1 MNFFV
6 NFYLQLKTS
15 INRGISI
22 LGNYIYV
29 TSNDEDVKMSQI
41 HRWNRSVSA
50 VEYKHIN
57 LPDPYQLQI
66 YHPLRQP
73 SKFIFQKLYMCL
85 SSYHFLVHFN
95 LPDSSSYIVI
105 NTWVQGYNIYT

>member
-6 NFYLQLKTS
+6 HFYLQLKTS

-29 TSNDEDVKMSQI
+29 TSNDKDVKMSQI

-73 SKFIFQKLYMCL
+73 SKFIIQKLTCVYLPIIFKSISICRTVLLIL
-85 SSYHFLVHFN
+85 S
-95 LPDSSSYIVI
+95 
-105 NTWVQGYNIYT
+105 

>member
-1 MNFFV
+1 MITTLRMSEQFMNFFV

-73 SKFIFQKLYMCL
+73 SKFIIQKLTCAY
-85 SSYHFLVHFN
+85 
-95 LPDSSSYIVI
+95 LPIIV
-105 NTWVQGYNIYT
+105 